1 MICSWTGMIT
11 WTGLFSIAAE
21 PWGHPAPP
29 LFSNIKIKIMKNNTY
44 VKAIEYETLFENRML
59 RCVYRVCHDLPTSG
73 NGYGGTRENNSFRAD
88 RPCPVTL
95 VEIYSP
101 RDCHIHSYI
110 IDFNH
115 INLIQ

>member
-1 MICSWTGMIT
+1 
-11 WTGLFSIAAE
+11 
-21 PWGHPAPP
+21 
-29 LFSNIKIKIMKNNTY
+29 MKTNLTY
-44 VKAIEYETLFENRML
+44 NVKAIEYETLFENRML

-110 IDFNH
+110 TDFNH